1 MELEFGFF
9 FVLVFIGMV
18 FLRLSNKKYQGKLF
32 VGLFDLFGG
41 GSFLKFEDFVVT
53 SLFDGI
59 GHMG

>member
-18 FLRLSNKKYQGKLF
+18 FLRLSNKKYQGQLF
-32 VGLFDLFGG
+32 IGLFDLLGSS
-41 GSFLKFEDFVVT
+41 SFLKLQDFIVT

-59 GHMG
+59 RH